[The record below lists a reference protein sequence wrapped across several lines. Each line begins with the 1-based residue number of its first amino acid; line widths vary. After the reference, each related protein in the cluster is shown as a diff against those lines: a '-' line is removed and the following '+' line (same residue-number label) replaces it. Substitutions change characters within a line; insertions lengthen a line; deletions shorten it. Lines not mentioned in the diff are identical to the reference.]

1 MMNIKKVVK
10 SNKLLY
16 SIAHAGKAVVYWNW
30 GAACE
35 MKFVLQRKLCFA
47 GILKENEKFCEVRR
61 LKNSYNGKRCFI
73 VLTGPSMTLDDLALI
88 QNEVTI
94 SVNSIINVLDKT
106 SFRPTFYMIQDKSV
120 LLKLEDKLKT
130 MPLENVYIGI
140 GNLGK
145 KSGSCIT
152 IDEIGASKETKG
164 WNYYHLDSAKSWYYV
179 NFEKEKLVPNFSE
192 DCNFCIYDGCTVVYS
207 ALQLAMYMGFREIY
221 VLGADCDYSGSVR
234 HIGEYDKE
242 TVYSKAEEIQNA
254 LFKSYEVAF
263 KYAKKKGIKLYNA
276 TRGGKLEVLPR
287 VNLEDVIFDAKRG

>member
-1 MMNIKKVVK
+1 MMNIRKVIK

-16 SIAHAGKAVVYWNW
+16 SVAHAGKAAVYWNW

-35 MKFVLQRKLCFA
+35 MKFVLQRKLCLA

-61 LKNSYNGKRCFI
+61 LKNAYNGKRCFI

-94 SVNSIINVLDKT
+94 SVNSIINVFDKT

-120 LLKLEDKLKT
+120 FLKLKNKLKS
-130 MPLENVYIGI
+130 MPLENIYIGI

-145 KSGSCIT
+145 KAGSCIT
-152 IDEIGASKETKG
+152 IDEIEVSEETKR
-164 WNYYHLDSAKSWYYV
+164 WSCYHLDSAKSWYHV
-179 NFEKEKLVPNFSE
+179 NFEKKKLIPDFSE
-192 DCNFCIYDGCTVVYS
+192 DSNFCIYDGSTVAYS

-242 TVYSKAEEIQNA
+242 PVYSKAEEIQSA

-263 KYAKKKGIKLYNA
+263 KHAKKKGIKLYNA

-287 VNLEDVIFDAKRG
+287 VNLEDVISDAKNR